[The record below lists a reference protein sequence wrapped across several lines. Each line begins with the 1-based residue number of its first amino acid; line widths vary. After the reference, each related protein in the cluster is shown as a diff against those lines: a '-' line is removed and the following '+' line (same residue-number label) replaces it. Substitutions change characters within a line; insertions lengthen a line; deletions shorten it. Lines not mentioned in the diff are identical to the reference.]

1 MGMANL
7 KIVIELENLED
18 DEMIDIIKMAGVEV
32 DG

>member
-1 MGMANL
+1 MANL